1 VAKPQHGIGGGWG
14 CGIEGSADVAAAHA
28 LAACATVPGS
38 TPIPGHPIDGTAFV
52 GGGSGPNACSHAA
65 FTWAS
70 ALSSGLVAH
79 CPESSS
85 RTWFSWQSA
94 AQLSAPTASPRHSA
108 RTGAAVS
115 SAVPASVIAANAA
128 ATATGKPLREK
139 VKVTVRPS
147 NLTLIFQ
154 SVQAKVSLV
163 DPLPRNSSDYLHIP
177 LQVRLRV
184 CDANPPFAYP
194 TVESVVNVT
203 LLGVLLG
210 VG

>member
-1 VAKPQHGIGGGWG
+1 MEGI
-14 CGIEGSADVAAAHA
+14 ADVAAAHA
-28 LAACATVPGS
+28 LAACATVAGS
-38 TPIPGHPIDGTAFV
+38 TPIPGHPIEGAAKFDD
-52 GGGSGPNACSHAA
+52 GGSGPNACSHAA

-94 AQLSAPTASPRHSA
+94 TQLSEPTASPAQSA
-108 RTGAAVS
+108 RLGAAVA
-115 SAVPASVIAANAA
+115 SAVPASVNAANVA

-147 NLTLIFQ
+147 NLTLTIQ
-154 SVQAKVSLV
+154 SVQAKVALV

-177 LQVRLRV
+177 LEVRLRV

-203 LLGVLLG
+203 FLGVLLG
-210 VG
+210 GG